1 MNLLNNAKNTN
12 NAFDEYL
19 KPLGIAQDKTNEK
32 KTQECIESQFCE
44 RKTEGKKIR
53 GKQRNVTG
61 KLLLGVK
68 SRGVSV
74 LLSFPQVLRQAYCSC
89 HMETQHGAGGGASL
103 PPLRGAPVSLSTGAR
118 ASPHL
123 PLQPLQE
130 HSPCWG
136 TPFPRT
142 ASRRVPGLAGVGWGW
157 GACLAPSSFPVDG
170 ILSRSPT
177 LPLHSAARLA
187 KHRDWGSQP
196 SSARPRHHRSS
207 QIPGTALPG
216 HVFKPDAS
224 LVRFLESHTQLGA
237 PWIVGDIS

>member
-89 HMETQHGAGGGASL
+89 HMETQHGAAGGGGIPASPPRGPSQFVHRGACFSPPPAPAPSRAQSLLGHPL
-103 PPLRGAPVSLSTGAR
+103 PP
-118 ASPHL
+118 H
-123 PLQPLQE
+123 
-130 HSPCWG
+130 
-136 TPFPRT
+136 
-142 ASRRVPGLAGVGWGW
+142 
-157 GACLAPSSFPVDG
+157 CL
-170 ILSRSPT
+170 
-177 LPLHSAARLA
+177 
-187 KHRDWGSQP
+187 
-196 SSARPRHHRSS
+196 
-207 QIPGTALPG
+207 
-216 HVFKPDAS
+216 
-224 LVRFLESHTQLGA
+224 
-237 PWIVGDIS
+237 

>member
-89 HMETQHGAGGGASL
+89 HMETQHGAAGGGGHPCL
-103 PPLRGAPVSLSTGAR
+103 PSEGPQSVCPQGRVLLPTSRSSPFKSTVPAGAPPPPA
-118 ASPHL
+118 L
-123 PLQPLQE
+123 PL
-130 HSPCWG
+130 G
-136 TPFPRT
+136 
-142 ASRRVPGLAGVGWGW
+142 
-157 GACLAPSSFPVDG
+157 
-170 ILSRSPT
+170 
-177 LPLHSAARLA
+177 
-187 KHRDWGSQP
+187 GS
-196 SSARPRHHRSS
+196 
-207 QIPGTALPG
+207 L
-216 HVFKPDAS
+216 D
-224 LVRFLESHTQLGA
+224 
-237 PWIVGDIS
+237 